1 MLQKCYLK
9 TVIVVQLLYIYK
21 MIPILKTS
29 TQKKAGFK
37 IDNYNSSRR
46 LSEIICIETGISLSY
61 NTLRR
66 FFGIVKSVKPSN
78 HTLDTLS
85 VFNGFSNYT
94 DFTRNFHLKNRWEQ
108 EFKLASLMQDSEKEL
123 LLFIEENLHT
133 NRDFTLKLT
142 QIVRELMLVK
152 NYDLLVQI
160 FSLKKMTYDHFN
172 FDDIAY
178 FGNCTGTLLKT
189 FDSESKELQKLVLN
203 DNFLDLIL
211 TIYVDYK
218 HLNSYYG
225 NWLKIIEKQTKRKDV
240 KQFCRGVLNL
250 KLYLNKES
258 QDHFFKLVSDSSFH
272 PILKGRI
279 IAQKLFY
286 ESKDLSK
293 IMNNYHHQ
301 IPSNSDSETDIDYYF
316 ELITTA
322 IITRNFEVMT
332 WISEK
337 FKIKTNYSNY
347 YKFEHY
353 EQYGLMVMLLFMFRQ
368 DLESLQLWQKS
379 ISFDNFPRN
388 YETLMLQ
395 YVYILKYHKSKTN
408 KIFYKNQYLEGA
420 KNFYPS
426 FFNEAYLNNYFKS

>member
-1 MLQKCYLK
+1 
-9 TVIVVQLLYIYK
+9 

-78 HTLDTLS
+78 HTLDTLAL
-85 VFNGFSNYT
+85 FNGFLNYT
-94 DFTRNFHLKNRWEQ
+94 DFTRNFHLRNRWEL
-108 EFKLASLMQDSEKEL
+108 EFKLAALMQDSEKEL
-123 LLFIEENLHT
+123 LLFVEENLHS

-225 NWLKIIEKQTKRKDV
+225 NWLIIIEKHTKRNDI

-250 KLYLNKES
+250 KMYLNKES
-258 QDHFFKLVSDSSFH
+258 QDHFFKLVPNASFH

-279 IAQKLFY
+279 ISQELFY

-293 IMNNYHHQ
+293 IMNNYQHQ

-337 FKIKTNYSNY
+337 FKNKTNYSNY

-395 YVYILKYHKSKTN
+395 YVYILKYHTSKTN
-408 KIFYKNQYLEGA
+408 KISYKNQYLEGA